1 MSMDRGYWFHHFELL
16 TESLAGT
23 GDMSIELNGKNTF
36 EKCNSKSIRFPEDL
50 IIRET
55 VPGQDTSKE
64 LEMIVHSENKID
76 VNCFNEYGHTALSTA
91 AFVGSMKCCK
101 ILVEL
106 GAEVGKR
113 DEDGW
118 TAMHYAM
125 AKGYLD
131 IVKYLIMCGGD
142 IHIQN
147 NDGDSPLQFVEDDE
161 IRQVLLA
168 CYEKYSMRKT
178 EV

>member
-1 MSMDRGYWFHHFELL
+1 MSNN
-16 TESLAGT
+16 GT
-23 GDMSIELNGKNTF
+23 VKNNIEK
-36 EKCNSKSIRFPEDL
+36 SKANVIRFPEDL

-55 VPGQDTSKE
+55 VPGQDTSEE
-64 LEMIVHSENKID
+64 LEMIVNSENEVD

-91 AFVGSMKCCK
+91 AFVGSMKCCR

-142 IHIQN
+142 IYVKN
-147 NDGDSPLQFVEDDE
+147 NDGDSPLAFVEDDE
-161 IRQVLLA
+161 IRHVLLA
-168 CYEKYSMRKT
+168 CYEKHSKRKT

>member
-1 MSMDRGYWFHHFELL
+1 MSSTGM
-16 TESLAGT
+16 SNVQPVKKNVKKQSSNLA
-23 GDMSIELNGKNTF
+23 
-36 EKCNSKSIRFPEDL
+36 RFPEDL

-55 VPGQDTSKE
+55 VPGQDTTEE
-64 LEMIVHSENKID
+64 LEMIAQSEEEVD
-76 VNCFNEYGHTALSTA
+76 VNFFNEFGHTALTTA
-91 AFVGSMKCCK
+91 AFVGNIKCCK
-101 ILVEL
+101 ILIQL

-131 IVKYLIMCGGD
+131 IVKYLIKCGGD
-142 IHIQN
+142 IYMQN
-147 NDGDSPLQFVEDDE
+147 NDGDSPLEFVDDDE
-161 IRQVLLA
+161 VRRVLLTVHKKHP
-168 CYEKYSMRKT
+168 ERKP

>member
-1 MSMDRGYWFHHFELL
+1 MSTVETD
-16 TESLAGT
+16 
-23 GDMSIELNGKNTF
+23 LNEN
-36 EKCNSKSIRFPEDL
+36 EKHKSNSTTTRFPEDL

-55 VPGQDTSKE
+55 VPGQDTTEE
-64 LEMIVHSENKID
+64 LEMIVQSDVKVD

-142 IHIQN
+142 IYVKN
-147 NDGDSPLQFVEDDE
+147 NDADSPLDFVEDDE
-161 IRQVLLA
+161 IKTVLLS
-168 CYEKYSMRKT
+168 CYEKQSIRKT

>member
-1 MSMDRGYWFHHFELL
+1 MSNN
-16 TESLAGT
+16 GT
-23 GDMSIELNGKNTF
+23 VKNNIEK
-36 EKCNSKSIRFPEDL
+36 SKANVIRFPEDL

-55 VPGQDTSKE
+55 VPGQDTSEE
-64 LEMIVHSENKID
+64 LEMIVNSENEVD

-91 AFVGSMKCCK
+91 AFVRSMKCCR

-142 IHIQN
+142 IYVKN
-147 NDGDSPLQFVEDDE
+147 NDGDSPLAFVEDDE
-161 IRQVLLA
+161 IRHVLLA
-168 CYEKYSMRKT
+168 CYEKHSKRKT

>member
-1 MSMDRGYWFHHFELL
+1 MSTVETD
-16 TESLAGT
+16 
-23 GDMSIELNGKNTF
+23 LNEN
-36 EKCNSKSIRFPEDL
+36 EKHKSNSTTRFPEDL

-55 VPGQDTSKE
+55 VPGQDTTEE
-64 LEMIVHSENKID
+64 LEMIVQSDVKVD

-142 IHIQN
+142 IYVKN
-147 NDGDSPLQFVEDDE
+147 NDADSPLDFVEDDE
-161 IRQVLLA
+161 IKTVLLS
-168 CYEKYSMRKT
+168 CYEKQSIRKT
-178 EV
+178 DV

>member
-1 MSMDRGYWFHHFELL
+1 MSNVQPIKDN
-16 TESLAGT
+16 
-23 GDMSIELNGKNTF
+23 IEKQ
-36 EKCNSKSIRFPEDL
+36 KSNFSRFLEDL

-55 VPGQDTSKE
+55 VPGQDTSEE
-64 LEMIVHSENKID
+64 LEMIARSDEKVD
-76 VNCFNEYGHTALSTA
+76 VNCFNKYGHTALSTA
-91 AFVGSMKCCK
+91 AFVGSMKFCK

-131 IVKYLIMCGGD
+131 IVKYLIMCGGNVYV
-142 IHIQN
+142 QN
-147 NDGDSPLQFVEDDE
+147 NDGDSPLEFVDDDE
-161 IRQVLLA
+161 VKYVLLA
-168 CYEKYSMRKT
+168 CYEKHSKRKT

>member
-1 MSMDRGYWFHHFELL
+1 MSNVDTAKDG
-16 TESLAGT
+16 
-23 GDMSIELNGKNTF
+23 IENR
-36 EKCNSKSIRFPEDL
+36 KSNFIRFPEDL

-55 VPGQDTSKE
+55 VPGQDTSEE
-64 LEMIVHSENKID
+64 LEMIVKSEDKID

-142 IHIQN
+142 IYVQN
-147 NDGDSPLQFVEDDE
+147 NDGDSPLEFVEDEE
-161 IRQVLLA
+161 IRHVLLA
-168 CYEKYSMRKT
+168 CYERHSKRKT

>member
-1 MSMDRGYWFHHFELL
+1 MTNVETDLIGNDNRRAIP
-16 TESLAGT
+16 T
-23 GDMSIELNGKNTF
+23 
-36 EKCNSKSIRFPEDL
+36 RFPEDL

-64 LEMIVHSENKID
+64 LEMIVQSEEKVD

-142 IHIQN
+142 IYVKN
-147 NDGDSPLQFVEDDE
+147 NDGDSPLEFVEDEQVRD
-161 IRQVLLA
+161 VLLA
-168 CYEKYSMRKT
+168 CYEKHSKTKT

>member
-1 MSMDRGYWFHHFELL
+1 
-16 TESLAGT
+16 
-23 GDMSIELNGKNTF
+23 MSIVQPAKDNI
-36 EKCNSKSIRFPEDL
+36 EKQKSNFTRFPEDL

-55 VPGQDTSKE
+55 VPGQDTSEE
-64 LEMIVHSENKID
+64 LEMIAQSEEKVD

-125 AKGYLD
+125 AKGYVD
-131 IVKYLIMCGGD
+131 IVEYLIMCGGD
-142 IHIQN
+142 IYVQN
-147 NDGDSPLQFVEDDE
+147 NDGDSPLEFVDDDE
-161 IRQVLLA
+161 VKHVLLT
-168 CYEKYSMRKT
+168 CYEKHSKRKT
-178 EV
+178 KV

>member
-1 MSMDRGYWFHHFELL
+1 MSNVERD
-16 TESLAGT
+16 
-23 GDMSIELNGKNTF
+23 LNENY
-36 EKCNSKSIRFPEDL
+36 EPRKSISTRFPEDL

-64 LEMIVHSENKID
+64 LEMIVQSEEKID
-76 VNCFNEYGHTALSTA
+76 VNCLNEYGHTVLSTA

-142 IHIQN
+142 IYVKN
-147 NDGDSPLQFVEDDE
+147 NDGDSPLEFVEDDE
-161 IRQVLLA
+161 IKEVLLA
-168 CYEKYSMRKT
+168 CYETHSKRKT
-178 EV
+178 EVWPEWKFAPCK

>member
-1 MSMDRGYWFHHFELL
+1 MKELDGD
-16 TESLAGT
+16 S
-23 GDMSIELNGKNTF
+23 DMSNVERDLNGNETHKTNCT
-36 EKCNSKSIRFPEDL
+36 RFPEDL

-55 VPGQDTSKE
+55 VPGQDTTEE
-64 LEMIVHSENKID
+64 LEMIVQSSEKID

-142 IHIQN
+142 LYVKN
-147 NDGDSPLQFVEDDE
+147 NDGDSPLDFVEDNE
-161 IRQVLLA
+161 IKEILLA
-168 CYEKYSMRKT
+168 CYEKYSQRKT

>member
-1 MSMDRGYWFHHFELL
+1 MDDMSN
-16 TESLAGT
+16 AGT
-23 GDMSIELNGKNTF
+23 ELNENKPCDAIPT
-36 EKCNSKSIRFPEDL
+36 RFPEDL

-55 VPGQDTSKE
+55 VPGQDTTKE
-64 LEMIVHSENKID
+64 LEMIAQSEEKVD

-142 IHIQN
+142 ICVKN
-147 NDGDSPLQFVEDDE
+147 NDGDSPLEFVEDDQ
-161 IRQVLLA
+161 IKDVLLA
-168 CYEKYSMRKT
+168 CYERHSKRQT

>member
-1 MSMDRGYWFHHFELL
+1 
-16 TESLAGT
+16 
-23 GDMSIELNGKNTF
+23 MSIELNGKNTF

-113 DEDGW
+113 VL
-118 TAMHYAM
+118 
-125 AKGYLD
+125 K
-131 IVKYLIMCGGD
+131 LI
-142 IHIQN
+142 N
-147 NDGDSPLQFVEDDE
+147 NS
-161 IRQVLLA
+161 
-168 CYEKYSMRKT
+168 
-178 EV
+178 

>member
-1 MSMDRGYWFHHFELL
+1 MSNVDTAKDG
-16 TESLAGT
+16 
-23 GDMSIELNGKNTF
+23 IENR
-36 EKCNSKSIRFPEDL
+36 KSNFIRFPEDL

-55 VPGQDTSKE
+55 VPGQDTSEE
-64 LEMIVHSENKID
+64 LEMIVQSEDKID

-142 IHIQN
+142 IYVQN
-147 NDGDSPLQFVEDDE
+147 NDGDSPLEFVEDEE
-161 IRQVLLA
+161 IRHVLLA
-168 CYEKYSMRKT
+168 CYERHSKRKT